1 MKISNYLQFINE
13 DLVSDLST
21 KISDKNKDI
30 KEDLVKMIQ
39 KSINSEDPKL
49 FNDFIESFV
58 RNPEDSQIEGLIN
71 DSDVYDFYLKYRNQV
86 DEILSEIKFY
96 ENKPSDID
104 SFGLYDFIIKG
115 TKKAIEDLVS
125 DIKGEISGKEGEEQ
139 SE

>member
-21 KISDKNKDI
+21 KISEKNKDI

>member
-139 SE
+139 S

>member
-125 DIKGEISGKEGEEQ
+125 DIKGEISGEEGEEQ

>member
-1 MKISNYLQFINE
+1 MRISNYLQFINE

-125 DIKGEISGKEGEEQ
+125 DIKGEISGEEGEEQ

>member
-49 FNDFIESFV
+49 FSDFIDSFV

-71 DSDVYDFYLKYRNQV
+71 GLLSQLIQERSL
-86 DEILSEIKFY
+86 DEIIGSSGF
-96 ENKPSDID
+96 
-104 SFGLYDFIIKG
+104 
-115 TKKAIEDLVS
+115 LV
-125 DIKGEISGKEGEEQ
+125 
-139 SE
+139 